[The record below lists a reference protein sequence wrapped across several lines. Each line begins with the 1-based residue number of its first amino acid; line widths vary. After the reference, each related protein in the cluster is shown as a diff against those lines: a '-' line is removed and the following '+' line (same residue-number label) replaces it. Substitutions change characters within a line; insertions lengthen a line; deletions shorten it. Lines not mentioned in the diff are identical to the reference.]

1 MLLIQTLILLSA
13 ATVTTRRLREDNIK
27 YIIVLK
33 DESTAEDV
41 EKVMRRIE
49 EQEQKDSELMEMES
63 LHNLS
68 PMIVAKISEE
78 TAIKVNLL
86 LGKLT
91 YCRY

>member
-91 YCRY
+91 YCQY

>member
-13 ATVTTRRLREDNIK
+13 ATVTTTRLTEDNIK